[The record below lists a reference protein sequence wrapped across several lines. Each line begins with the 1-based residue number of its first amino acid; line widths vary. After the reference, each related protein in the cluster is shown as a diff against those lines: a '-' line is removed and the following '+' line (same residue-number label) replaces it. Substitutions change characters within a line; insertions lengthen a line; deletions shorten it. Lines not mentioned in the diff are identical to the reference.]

1 MIYYI
6 DLKEDIS
13 ISDYVNLVYALGSQL
28 NDRKDRFD
36 KSDIIEQSLE
46 TYSNGR
52 LKYVDLIGV
61 DHVDTKYNYNIEFKY
76 VADGIFT
83 KKKKPKK
90 LIKVKLKNSLGKYK
104 GTTIDKPADFY
115 MIGQQ
120 DSIGIISWNK
130 IKNFLVAVPD
140 GIEAHIPFDSVDIL
154 FYPDEVLVNKNI
166 DINYKKQ
173 KIEMQN
179 KIIESVRLTNT

>member
-1 MIYYI
+1 
-6 DLKEDIS
+6 
-13 ISDYVNLVYALGSQL
+13 
-28 NDRKDRFD
+28 
-36 KSDIIEQSLE
+36 
-46 TYSNGR
+46 
-52 LKYVDLIGV
+52 
-61 DHVDTKYNYNIEFKY
+61 
-76 VADGIFT
+76 
-83 KKKKPKK
+83 
-90 LIKVKLKNSLGKYK
+90 
-104 GTTIDKPADFY
+104 

-140 GIEAHIPFDSVDIL
+140 GIEAHIPFDAVDIL

>member
-1 MIYYI
+1 MIYYL

-83 KKKKPKK
+83 KKKKKGFI
-90 LIKVKLKNSLGKYK
+90 LLKN
-104 GTTIDKPADFY
+104 
-115 MIGQQ
+115 
-120 DSIGIISWNK
+120 
-130 IKNFLVAVPD
+130 
-140 GIEAHIPFDSVDIL
+140 
-154 FYPDEVLVNKNI
+154 
-166 DINYKKQ
+166 
-173 KIEMQN
+173 
-179 KIIESVRLTNT
+179 